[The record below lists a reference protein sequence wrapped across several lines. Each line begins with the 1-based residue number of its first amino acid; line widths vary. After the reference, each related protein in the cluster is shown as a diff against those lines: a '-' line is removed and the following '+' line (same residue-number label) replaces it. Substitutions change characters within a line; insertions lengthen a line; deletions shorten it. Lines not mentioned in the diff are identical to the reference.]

1 MLEKIDKY
9 FNNELSLSE
18 RQDFDNQ
25 LIIDKELQENVA
37 FYLNTRAAA
46 KQLADEKRR
55 TEFEELRKKL
65 SQKSGDSGKIKSM
78 IWLSGLAAS
87 IVMIVGFW
95 WFSRTPDV
103 SANVLA
109 DTYIQEHFQ
118 NLPVKMDANTD
129 SLQMGLR
136 LFNEQKLSEAQTV
149 FENILKRKNNDSEAI
164 KYAGITALRLKNYD
178 KAVEYFKDLAS
189 QKELFANPGKFYQA
203 IALLKQSPKN
213 QEKADTLL
221 KEVIDRNL
229 EGKQEASLL
238 LGKKKQSRKGDRI

>member
-9 FNNELSLSE
+9 FNNELSRSE

-25 LIIDKELQENVA
+25 LITDNELQENVA
-37 FYLNTRAAA
+37 FYLNTRTAA
-46 KQLADEKRR
+46 KQLADDKRR
-55 TEFEELRKKL
+55 GEFEELRKKL
-65 SQKSGDSGKIKSM
+65 SQKSGDSTKIKPM

-87 IVMIVGFW
+87 IVMIIGFW

-103 SANVLA
+103 SVNVLA

-118 NLPVKMDANTD
+118 NLPVKMDANAD

-149 FENILKRKNNDSEAI
+149 FENILTRKNNDSEAI

-178 KAVEYFKDLAS
+178 KAIQYFKVLAS
-189 QKELFANPGKFYQA
+189 QKDLFTNSGKFYQA
-203 IALLKQSPKN
+203 LALLQQSPMNKK
-213 QEKADTLL
+213 EAEVLL
-221 KEVIDRNL
+221 KEVIDGGL

-238 LGKKKQSRKGDRI
+238 LGKKE